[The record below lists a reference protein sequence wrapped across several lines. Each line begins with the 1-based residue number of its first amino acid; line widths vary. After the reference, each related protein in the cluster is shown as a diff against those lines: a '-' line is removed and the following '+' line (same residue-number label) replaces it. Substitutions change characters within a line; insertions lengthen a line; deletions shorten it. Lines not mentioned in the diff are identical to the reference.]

1 VGIYLRVKPGAC
13 AERVL
18 VAGDP
23 GRITRLASL
32 LEGATVVTDNRGL
45 LGYTG
50 RCRGEPVSLQSTGM
64 GCRSMAMVG
73 AELLE
78 YGVRTIVRIGT
89 CSAFG
94 RGVRNGDLVVV
105 TGSAAADGTTQSFA
119 EGMPFVAVPD
129 FRLTSALVEAARAN
143 GLPTHVGP
151 VVTVD
156 VEPHLSTRSTQSWRE
171 HGLLAVEM
179 ESAALFYLALRAT
192 GRVPHRVEAACVLT
206 VSDGLEGHPDGPQ
219 RYLSDAELEAA
230 TDAMHKESHGT
241 NVERPCPE
249 RWP

>member
-1 VGIYLRVKPGAC
+1 MGIYLRAEPGAY

-23 GRITRLASL
+23 GRISRLASL
-32 LEGATVVTDNRGL
+32 LEGPTLVTDNRGL

-50 RCRGEPVSLQSTGM
+50 RYRGEAVSLQCTGM
-64 GCRSMAMVG
+64 GCPSMAMVG

-78 YGVRTIVRIGT
+78 YGARTIVRIGT
-89 CSAFG
+89 CSSFA

-105 TGSAAADGTTQSFA
+105 TGSAAADGTTRSMA

-129 FRLTSALVEAARAN
+129 FRLTSALVEAAQKR

-156 VEPHLSTRSTQSWRE
+156 VEPHLTTLSTQGWRE
-171 HGLLAVEM
+171 RGLLAVEM
-179 ESAALFYLALRAT
+179 EAAALFYLALRAT
-192 GRVPHRVEAACVLT
+192 ARGPRRVEAACVLT

-219 RYLSDAELEAA
+219 RYLSDTELEAA
-230 TDAMHKESHGT
+230 TDEMHLVALDVVTAPTVAVTS
-241 NVERPCPE
+241 
-249 RWP
+249 